1 MTAGYVTRMAPSP
14 TGTFHIGSARTA
26 IFNWLAARASGG
38 KFYLR
43 IDDTDDSRND
53 AAHVDLIK
61 ASLAWLN
68 LDYDDILFQSSDV
81 SRKRAVDWANDL
93 VGMGLAHVLDNG
105 AIALLWNPLMPNSWD
120 DVVSGH
126 HVITP
131 DSVNK
136 TINGTILVRGGDNLG
151 KPTYHWNSVC
161 DDFALGINYIIRGND
176 HITNTDRQVA
186 MWWALDRIN
195 GCLPA
200 EDMLDRP
207 LPKFAHV
214 SLIFKDKKKLSKRD
228 GAASLMHYRDAGYDR
243 DAIFGFLL
251 GQGWGRTDGNTKH
264 LMTRDD
270 ALAMFLDGGNFIS
283 RTNTGFDQQIL
294 DSLDRKWKSRKEK
307 QAQ

>member
-1 MTAGYVTRMAPSP
+1 MTPYITRVAPSP
-14 TGTFHIGSARTA
+14 TGVMHIGTARTA
-26 IFNWLAARASGG
+26 LFNWLAARASGG

-43 IDDTDDSRND
+43 IDDTDDARND
-53 AAHVDLIK
+53 PAHVDLIK

-81 SRKRAVDWANDL
+81 SRDRAVAWANDL
-93 VGMGLAHVLDNG
+93 VANGMADVLDNG
-105 AIALLWNPLMPNSWD
+105 AIALRYDPSMPSSWD

-126 HVITP
+126 HVITD
-131 DSVNK
+131 DSINK
-136 TINGTILVRGGDNLG
+136 TINGTILVRGGDNRG

-161 DDFALGINYIIRGND
+161 DDYAMGINYIIRGND

-186 MWWALDRIN
+186 MFHALGVLAAGKTCHGGADDI
-195 GCLPA
+195 
-200 EDMLDRP
+200 P
-207 LPKFAHV
+207 LHPQFAHV

-251 GQGWGRTDGNTKH
+251 GQGWGRSDGNTKH

-283 RTNTGFDQQIL
+283 RTNTGFDPFIL
-294 DSLDRKWKSRKEK
+294 DSLDRKWKARKEK
-307 QAQ
+307 AA

>member
-1 MTAGYVTRMAPSP
+1 MTPYITRVAPSP
-14 TGTFHIGSARTA
+14 TGVMHIGTARTA
-26 IFNWLAARASGG
+26 LFNWLAARASGG

-43 IDDTDDSRND
+43 IDDTDDARND
-53 AAHVDLIK
+53 PSHVDLIK

-81 SRKRAVDWANDL
+81 SRGRAIKWADALVDA
-93 VGMGLAHVLDNG
+93 GMAKVLDNG
-105 AIALLWNPLMPNSWD
+105 AIALVYNDDMPTGWD

-126 HVITP
+126 HDITD
-131 DSVNK
+131 DSINK
-136 TINGTILVRGGDNLG
+136 TIRDTILIRGGDNKG

-161 DDFALGINYIIRGND
+161 DDYSMGINYIIRGND

-186 MWWALDRIN
+186 MWWALNRLMN
-195 GCLPA
+195 A
-200 EDMLDRP
+200 WP
-207 LPKFAHV
+207 LPTFAHV

-251 GQGWGRTDGNTKH
+251 GQGWGRSDGNTKH

-283 RTNTGFDQQIL
+283 RTNTGFDPFIL
-294 DSLDRKWKSRKEK
+294 DSLDRKWKARKEK
-307 QAQ
+307 AA

>member
-53 AAHVDLIK
+53 PAHVDLIK

-68 LDYDDILFQSSDV
+68 LDYDDILFQSSAD
-81 SRKRAVDWANDL
+81 SRDRAVVWANGL
-93 VGMGLAHVLDNG
+93 VDAGLANVLDNG
-105 AIALLWNPLMPNSWD
+105 AIALVYNDLMPMAWD
-120 DVVSGH
+120 DVVSGNH
-126 HVITP
+126 DITD
-131 DSVNK
+131 DSINK
-136 TINGTILVRGGDNLG
+136 TIDGTILVRGGDNLG

-161 DDFALGINYIIRGND
+161 DDYAMDINYIIRGND

-186 MWWALDRIN
+186 MWWALNAMHTGAVGADD
-195 GCLPA
+195 GK
-200 EDMLDRP
+200 P

-251 GQGWGRTDGNTKH
+251 GQGWGRSDGNTKH

-283 RTNTGFDQQIL
+283 RTNTGFDQFIL
-294 DSLDRKWKSRKEK
+294 DSLDRKWKARKEK
-307 QAQ
+307 AA

>member
-1 MTAGYVTRMAPSP
+1 MTTPYITRVAPSP
-14 TGTFHIGSARTA
+14 TGVMHIGTARTA
-26 IFNWLAARASGG
+26 LFNWLAARASGG

-43 IDDTDDSRND
+43 IDDTDDARND
-53 AAHVDLIK
+53 PAHVDLIK

-81 SRKRAVDWANDL
+81 SRNRAVTWAKGL
-93 VGMGLAHVLDNG
+93 VDMGLAKVLDNG
-105 AIALLWNPLMPNSWD
+105 AIALIWHDDMPDSWD
-120 DVVSGH
+120 DEVSGH
-126 HVITP
+126 HDITD
-131 DSVNK
+131 DSINK
-136 TINGTILVRGGDNLG
+136 TIDGTILIRGGDNLG

-161 DDFALGINYIIRGND
+161 DDYAMGINYIIRGND

-186 MWWALDRIN
+186 MWWALNVMHMDN
-195 GCLPA
+195 LGA
-200 EDMLDRP
+200 DSGKP

-251 GQGWGRTDGNTKH
+251 GQGWGRSDGNTKH

-270 ALAMFLDGGNFIS
+270 ALAMFLDGGSFIT
-283 RTNTGFDQQIL
+283 RTNTGFDQFIL
-294 DSLDRKWKSRKEK
+294 DSLDRKWKARKEK
-307 QAQ
+307 AAR